1 MSKKNE
7 AWEAFLAK
15 LSKPARA
22 AMSATENPL
31 VPSQPQPEP
40 DDDGEMFQRFLAKLS
55 PTARAA
61 YGGKAPEPKPTAG
74 VEEASP
80 RWGIVEATD
89 GEWAKMRL
97 FKTADALARRVQE
110 LEGTDTVVWCFY
122 GLPMPVS
129 KGPQRYL
136 TMPGGKQLM
145 QVPLYEGGPC
155 KLVDADLLPNLEA
168 EEAGYVG
175 PRELSEAAPQAKEQ
189 IPVTAG
195 PDDDDDEV

>member
-7 AWEAFLAK
+7 AWEAMLAK

-22 AMSATENPL
+22 AMSSSDNPL
-31 VPSQPQPEP
+31 VPVVPQVEQ
-40 DDDGEMFQRFLAKLS
+40 DDDGDAYQAFLAKLS

-61 YGGKAPEPKPTAG
+61 YAAKTPEPQPAAG

-97 FKTADALARRVQE
+97 FKTAEALAKRVQE

-122 GLPMPVS
+122 GLPLPLS

-136 TMPGGKQLM
+136 TMPSGKQLM
-145 QVPLYEGGPC
+145 QVPLYEGAPT
-155 KLVDADLLPNLEA
+155 KLVDADLLPHLEA

-175 PRELSEAAPQAKEQ
+175 PRELSEAAPLAKEK

-195 PDDDDDEV
+195 PDDDDDE

>member
-7 AWEAFLAK
+7 AWEAFLSK

-22 AMSATENPL
+22 AMTTQDNPL
-31 VPSQPQPEP
+31 VPPAPTPEP
-40 DDDGEMFQRFLAKLS
+40 DDEADAYQAFLSRLS
-55 PTARAA
+55 PSARAA
-61 YGGKAPEPKPTAG
+61 FGGKAAEPQPAAG
-74 VEEASP
+74 VEEATP

-97 FKTADALARRVQE
+97 FKTAEALARRVQE

-122 GLPMPVS
+122 GLPLPLS

-136 TMPGGKQLM
+136 TMPSGTKLM
-145 QVPLYEGGPC
+145 QVPLFKGGPT

-175 PRELSEAAPQAKEQ
+175 PRELSEAAPLTEKAE

-195 PDDDDDEV
+195 PDDDDE

>member
-7 AWEAFLAK
+7 AWEAFLSK

-22 AMSATENPL
+22 AMTTQDNPL
-31 VPSQPQPEP
+31 VPPAPTPEP
-40 DDDGEMFQRFLAKLS
+40 DDEADAYQAFLSRLS
-55 PTARAA
+55 PSARAA
-61 YGGKAPEPKPTAG
+61 FGGKAAEPQPAAG
-74 VEEASP
+74 VEEATP

-97 FKTADALARRVQE
+97 FKTAEALARRVQE

-122 GLPMPVS
+122 GLPLPLS

-136 TMPGGKQLM
+136 TMPSGTKLM
-145 QVPLYEGGPC
+145 QVPLFKGGPT

-175 PRELSEAAPQAKEQ
+175 PRELSEAVPLTEKAE

-195 PDDDDDEV
+195 PDDDDE